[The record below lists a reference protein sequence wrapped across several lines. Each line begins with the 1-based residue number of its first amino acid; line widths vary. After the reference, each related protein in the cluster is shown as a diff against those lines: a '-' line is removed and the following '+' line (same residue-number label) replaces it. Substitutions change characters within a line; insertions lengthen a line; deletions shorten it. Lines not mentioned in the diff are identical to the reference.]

1 MRVADPTASNS
12 NLKNIYDQGIT
23 ALGVA
28 RDFILPEFV
37 KNPAE
42 ATYASIG
49 LDLVSMFPMARVFK
63 GGKTAIDYLRT
74 IDRMGIDDISQE
86 LTRLNK
92 ARAVNRKNIFAKNNS
107 ADQIKKLEAEELE
120 LSNAIVKKLGDRRD
134 QLTSLDTAE
143 KLMGTAGDGSKIIP
157 RFSFGGGV
165 GGFFTSLYNNSLD
178 ENRPP
183 DEEVIVVGRRPEP
196 IDYGKIVDALNMG
209 LDIYDLLNPRP
220 EIVYPQ
226 PPQPQQAAGQQNMGI
241 VSMMPSPTIN
251 YSGGSDIRLADYLT
265 ELERRAL
272 RQQMLAELL
281 G

>member
-1 MRVADPTASNS
+1 MRVADPTASNL

-37 KNPAE
+37 TNPAE

-49 LDLVSMFPMARVFK
+49 LDLVGMFPMARVLK
-63 GGKTAIDYLRT
+63 GGQSLRT
-74 IDRMGIDDISQE
+74 YLKTVDRMGVDDINQE
-86 LTRLNK
+86 LNRLNK
-92 ARAVNRKNIFAKNNS
+92 ARNVNNKIFKTLPLQQKKAARDQELTFSNI
-107 ADQIKKLEAEELE
+107 
-120 LSNAIVKKLGDRRD
+120 IVKKLGDRRD
-134 QLTSLDTAE
+134 QLNKLDSAE
-143 KLMGTAGDGSKIIP
+143 KIMGTAGDGSKIIP
-157 RFSFGGGV
+157 KFSFGGGV

-178 ENRPP
+178 DNRGP
-183 DEEVIVVGRRPEP
+183 DEIVVVREKPPEP
-196 IDYGKIVDALNMG
+196 INIDYGKIVDVINTG
-209 LDIYDLLNPRP
+209 LDIYDILNPRP

-226 PPQPQQAAGQQNMGI
+226 QPQPQQAASQENMGI

-251 YSGGSDIRLADYLT
+251 YSGGSNIRLADYLT

>member
-1 MRVADPTASNS
+1 MRVADPTASNT

-49 LDLVSMFPMARVFK
+49 LDLVGMFPMARLLK
-63 GGKTAIDYLRT
+63 GAPLLKNYLRT
-74 IDRMGIDDISQE
+74 VDRMGIDDIDQE
-86 LTRLNK
+86 LKRLNK
-92 ARAVNRKNIFAKNNS
+92 ARNVNNKIFKTLPLQQKKAARDQELNFSNI
-107 ADQIKKLEAEELE
+107 
-120 LSNAIVKKLGDRRD
+120 IVKKLGDRKD
-134 QLTSLDTAE
+134 QLDKLDTAE

-165 GGFFTSLYNNSLD
+165 GGFFTSLYNNYLD
-178 ENRPP
+178 DDRPP
-183 DEEVIVVGRRPEP
+183 DEVVVVREKPPEP
-196 IDYGKIVDALNMG
+196 INIDYGKIVDALNMG

-226 PPQPQQAAGQQNMGI
+226 PPQPQQATGQENMGI

>member
-37 KNPAE
+37 TNPAE

-49 LDLVSMFPMARVFK
+49 LDLVGMFPMARVLK
-63 GGKTAIDYLRT
+63 GGQSLRT
-74 IDRMGIDDISQE
+74 YLKTVDRMGVDDINQE
-86 LTRLNK
+86 LNRLNK
-92 ARAVNRKNIFAKNNS
+92 ARNVNNKIFKTLPLQQKKAARDQELTFSNI
-107 ADQIKKLEAEELE
+107 
-120 LSNAIVKKLGDRRD
+120 IVKKLGDRRD
-134 QLTSLDTAE
+134 QLNKLDSAE
-143 KLMGTAGDGSKIIP
+143 KIMGTAGDGSKIIP

-178 ENRPP
+178 DNRGP
-183 DEEVIVVGRRPEP
+183 DEIVVVREKPPEP
-196 IDYGKIVDALNMG
+196 INIDYGKIVDVINTG
-209 LDIYDLLNPRP
+209 LDIYDILNPRP

-226 PPQPQQAAGQQNMGI
+226 QPQPQQAAGQENMGI

>member
-1 MRVADPTASNS
+1 MRVADPTASKS

-28 RDFILPEFV
+28 RDFMLPEFV
-37 KNPAE
+37 TNPAE

-49 LDLVSMFPMARVFK
+49 LDLVGMFPMARVFK

-107 ADQIKKLEAEELE
+107 ADQIKKLEADELE
-120 LSNAIVKKLGDRRD
+120 LSNAIVKKLGDRRE
-134 QLTSLDTAE
+134 QLTRLDTAE
-143 KLMGTAGDGSKIIP
+143 KIMGTAGDGSKIIP

-178 ENRPP
+178 DEGGPYDVDEVVVVRERPP
-183 DEEVIVVGRRPEP
+183 EP
-196 IDYGKIVDALNMG
+196 INIDYGKIVDAINTG
-209 LDIYDLLNPRP
+209 LDIYDILNPRP
-220 EIVYPQ
+220 DIVYPEQ
-226 PPQPQQAAGQQNMGI
+226 TAGQETGI
-241 VSMMPSPTIN
+241 ASVMPSQFISN
-251 YSGGSDIRLADYLT
+251 YGGSNIRLADYMT
-265 ELERRAL
+265 ELENRAL

>member
-49 LDLVSMFPMARVFK
+49 LDLVGMFPMARVLK
-63 GGKTAIDYLRT
+63 GGQSLRT
-74 IDRMGIDDISQE
+74 YLKTVDRMGMDDINQE
-86 LTRLNK
+86 LNRLNK
-92 ARAVNRKNIFAKNNS
+92 ARNVNNKIFKTLPLQQKKAARDQELTFSNI
-107 ADQIKKLEAEELE
+107 
-120 LSNAIVKKLGDRRD
+120 IVKKLGDRRE
-134 QLTSLDTAE
+134 QLTRLDTAE
-143 KLMGTAGDGSKIIP
+143 KIMGTAGDGSKIIP

-183 DEEVIVVGRRPEP
+183 DEIVEVRVPAPEP
-196 IDYGKIVDALNMG
+196 INIDYGKIVDALNMG

-226 PPQPQQAAGQQNMGI
+226 PPQPQQAAGQENMGI

>member
-49 LDLVSMFPMARVFK
+49 LDLVGMFPMARVLK
-63 GGKTAIDYLRT
+63 GGQSLRT
-74 IDRMGIDDISQE
+74 YLKTVDRMGMDDINQE
-86 LTRLNK
+86 LNRLNK
-92 ARAVNRKNIFAKNNS
+92 ARNVNNKIFKTLPLQQKKAARDQELTFSNI
-107 ADQIKKLEAEELE
+107 
-120 LSNAIVKKLGDRRD
+120 IVKKLGDRRD

-165 GGFFTSLYNNSLD
+165 GGFFTSLYNNSVVAD
-178 ENRPP
+178 P
-183 DEEVIVVGRRPEP
+183 DDITDIVVVGTPPEP
-196 IDYGKIVDALNMG
+196 INIDYGKIVDALNMG

-226 PPQPQQAAGQQNMGI
+226 PPQPQQAAGQENMGI